1 MSHARHTP
9 AQVKNF
15 LAKECLAEANP
26 IETFEILAGVMKE
39 ADDVYNSKDA
49 DFNFLFLKDLL

>member
-1 MSHARHTP
+1 MP

-26 IETFEILAGVMKE
+26 VETFEMLAGVMKE
-39 ADDVYNSKDA
+39 ADDMYNSNDA
-49 DFNFLFLKDLL
+49 DFNFMFLKDLL